1 MMKVWIAIMM
11 TCSGSYKNPE
21 IKCDYGASEG
31 IYKTKLQCETEAPKT
46 YKRSVRCIDI
56 DVTLKEKDVEVILK

>member
-1 MMKVWIAIMM
+1 MKVWIAIMM
-11 TCSGSYKNPE
+11 TCSGSYKNPT

-31 IYKTKLQCETEAPKT
+31 IYKSKAQCEHEAPKQ
-46 YKRSVRCIDI
+46 YKRPVRCIDI